1 MQSGYRAR
9 GNLGYYGE
17 EFFDFGPFEEIRGEV
32 LELGRACVHRE
43 YRNSNVPTHALE
55 GNCKIRVE
63 LRGALVENQSGRV
76 AQVQV
81 QRHPRGASGAAA
93 AIPRLSGYLGAHL
106 RTSSNRPGIQN
117 YRFPDVGGLASAAGS
132 RANAG
137 FLNTCMASE
146 HRYAICSGGSSVN
159 R

>member
-63 LRGALVENQSGRV
+63 LRGARYLIGCS
-76 AQVQV
+76 
-81 QRHPRGASGAAA
+81 S
-93 AIPRLSGYLGAHL
+93 LS
-106 RTSSNRPGIQN
+106 SQN
-117 YRFPDVGGLASAAGS
+117 EDEGTAL
-132 RANAG
+132 
-137 FLNTCMASE
+137 
-146 HRYAICSGGSSVN
+146 
-159 R
+159 